1 VNSSCSICYSLRLN
15 WILNFFLLL
24 LGAGLYS
31 EGATFGQEAAGCYEF
46 LRKDEKLQKWPLGTE
61 IKFKFENVP
70 ESWKRPIREAAK
82 AWNNVLEEAGIP
94 LKFKEEPNFAENIIK
109 SGQCPQAEAQACGG
123 PIKVK
128 SIGDFFYIERAV
140 MIINPHDPWSL
151 SDSQKGS
158 IDLRIDL
165 QGAVMHEFGH
175 WLGLADLPASKLTCM
190 GKSVMR
196 YPLWPFSKLKIGKGD
211 IEGLKALYLQNP
223 YPSDADQART
233 KVVVSPGTY
242 SDWGSEGDRACLAI
256 EANVKQR
263 ISIELTGPR
272 GTDFDLWVYKP
283 GSTFASW
290 GSVSNTSQERIVID
304 SAPETGRY
312 VICISF
318 ASGSGVWSLAI
329 KVESSVS
336 PTSQTL
342 NLQFPLPPDK
352 LWVVNTY
359 PNHHW
364 GAQKGE
370 WEYAADFYYADN
382 QNDPES
388 CSFENAGGVDTP
400 IYAAHGGKLRVQ
412 VRDAVKD
419 VKNFDA
425 KYRYYFVVKVVNE
438 PLETWYIHLDLK
450 KDGEGYGDVNAPKV
464 LLNKIKERLANKN
477 EEVSINK
484 EYELGWVNAGD
495 IIGYLDRLGQARLPH
510 LHFEVKLN
518 GKPVSLDSKGPIRLN
533 GEVILDSEF
542 RCKNLSRRFIPMLR
556 KKSRTRLSSA
566 IALVMDVSG
575 SMGWTWQGE
584 VKLESAK
591 RVASQ
596 TISLIEGEAR
606 ASGAGHS
613 LAIVSFSDQANL
625 LLPLTTDY
633 RRAKGVVL
641 TLSPQAS
648 TNLGAGL
655 QMALAELAKAPAGSQ
670 KYITLLSDG
679 HITSGMSE
687 GEVLAGPVAQARQRK
702 ICIHTVGFGD
712 PNYLKE
718 DFLKMI
724 SQQSGCGKYLYAK
737 NAFELTNAYIKLR
750 HLSLGGSIA
759 EFISQAKI
767 YEGETLTLGVV
778 SLPGPRAGQEIEELH
793 FTLTWSGSRLQ
804 PRLFD
809 PAGVEVTE
817 GYPGAQIT
825 YFEQFAHVAVRQ
837 PQPGFWKVVIFG
849 EEVPPQGSDFYAVL
863 STRPGKLAT
872 IIPVINP
879 VICFKYPSG
888 EERCRYL
895 LQGNIPT
902 WRIIIGNIATLAV
915 LAVIVAVVIYLRLSG
930 QIP

>member
-1 VNSSCSICYSLRLN
+1 MKRKLIVLVVLLSILCASVATDQATTYETAYGLTTSSQPIRLIAPWPAGQWWQPSTYDGHPPKNALDFNKVTNVREEWPYADGVEDKGEPIRAAHDGVVIFVRKEDLGGYGKYVDIQSSENSDYFTRYAHLDSVMVNQGDFVTAGQVIGTCGETGKAYGPHLHFELRHKTQGAIPILEIDGQPIEIDFSRKDSLDRYLGRPIQSRSKSSDQYSL
-15 WILNFFLLL
+15 
-24 LGAGLYS
+24 ADQY
-31 EGATFGQEAAGCYEF
+31 
-46 LRKDEKLQKWPLGTE
+46 
-61 IKFKFENVP
+61 
-70 ESWKRPIREAAK
+70 
-82 AWNNVLEEAGIP
+82 
-94 LKFKEEPNFAENIIK
+94 PNL
-109 SGQCPQAEAQACGG
+109 PAQA
-123 PIKVK
+123 PTV
-128 SIGDFFYIERAV
+128 
-140 MIINPHDPWSL
+140 P
-151 SDSQKGS
+151 
-158 IDLRIDL
+158 
-165 QGAVMHEFGH
+165 
-175 WLGLADLPASKLTCM
+175 
-190 GKSVMR
+190 
-196 YPLWPFSKLKIGKGD
+196 
-211 IEGLKALYLQNP
+211 
-223 YPSDADQART
+223 
-233 KVVVSPGTY
+233 PGTY
-242 SDWGSEGDRACLAI
+242 SDGGGTPNDPRDCLAI
-256 EANVKQR
+256 QVSQGQR
-263 ISIELTGPR
+263 IILELTGPP
-272 GTDFDLWVYKP
+272 GTDFDLRVYKP
-283 GSTFASW
+283 
-290 GSVSNTSQERIVID
+290 SNTSRASWESVKGNTSNERIIID

-312 VICISF
+312 VICIRF

-329 KVESSVS
+329 KVESGVS
-336 PTSQTL
+336 
-342 NLQFPLPPDK
+342 LPPPPSQPPATPTLPPPK
-352 LWVVNTY
+352 PPLK
-359 PNHHW
+359 
-364 GAQKGE
+364 GATT
-370 WEYAADFYYADN
+370 A
-382 QNDPES
+382 S
-388 CSFENAGGVDTP
+388 
-400 IYAAHGGKLRVQ
+400 
-412 VRDAVKD
+412 
-419 VKNFDA
+419 
-425 KYRYYFVVKVVNE
+425 
-438 PLETWYIHLDLK
+438 
-450 KDGEGYGDVNAPKV
+450 
-464 LLNKIKERLANKN
+464 
-477 EEVSINK
+477 
-484 EYELGWVNAGD
+484 
-495 IIGYLDRLGQARLPH
+495 
-510 LHFEVKLN
+510 
-518 GKPVSLDSKGPIRLN
+518 
-533 GEVILDSEF
+533 
-542 RCKNLSRRFIPMLR
+542 
-556 KKSRTRLSSA
+556 
-566 IALVMDVSG
+566 ALVMDVSG

>member
-24 LGAGLYS
+24 LGAGLYW

-46 LRKDEKLQKWPLGTE
+46 LRKDGKLQKWPLGTE

-82 AWNNVLEEAGIP
+82 AWNTVLEEAGIP

-109 SGQCPQAEAQACGG
+109 GQESKSGQCPQACGG

-140 MIINPHDPWSL
+140 MRINPHAPWSL
-151 SDSQKGS
+151 SDSQKGG

-165 QGAVMHEFGH
+165 QGTVMHEFGH
-175 WLGLADLPASKLTCM
+175 WLGLADLPESKFIKCR
-190 GKSVMR
+190 GKSVMIG
-196 YPLWPFSKLKIGKGD
+196 YPFWPLPVGKLKIGKGD

-233 KVVVSPGTY
+233 EVVVSPGTY

-318 ASGSGVWSLAI
+318 TSGSGVWKLAI
-329 KVESSVS
+329 KVESGVS
-336 PTSQTL
+336 
-342 NLQFPLPPDK
+342 LPPPPSQPPATPTLPPPK
-352 LWVVNTY
+352 PPLK
-359 PNHHW
+359 
-364 GAQKGE
+364 GATT
-370 WEYAADFYYADN
+370 A
-382 QNDPES
+382 S
-388 CSFENAGGVDTP
+388 
-400 IYAAHGGKLRVQ
+400 
-412 VRDAVKD
+412 
-419 VKNFDA
+419 
-425 KYRYYFVVKVVNE
+425 
-438 PLETWYIHLDLK
+438 
-450 KDGEGYGDVNAPKV
+450 
-464 LLNKIKERLANKN
+464 
-477 EEVSINK
+477 
-484 EYELGWVNAGD
+484 
-495 IIGYLDRLGQARLPH
+495 
-510 LHFEVKLN
+510 
-518 GKPVSLDSKGPIRLN
+518 
-533 GEVILDSEF
+533 
-542 RCKNLSRRFIPMLR
+542 
-556 KKSRTRLSSA
+556 
-566 IALVMDVSG
+566 ALVMDVSG

>member
-1 VNSSCSICYSLRLN
+1 
-15 WILNFFLLL
+15 
-24 LGAGLYS
+24 
-31 EGATFGQEAAGCYEF
+31 
-46 LRKDEKLQKWPLGTE
+46 
-61 IKFKFENVP
+61 
-70 ESWKRPIREAAK
+70 
-82 AWNNVLEEAGIP
+82 
-94 LKFKEEPNFAENIIK
+94 
-109 SGQCPQAEAQACGG
+109 
-123 PIKVK
+123 
-128 SIGDFFYIERAV
+128 
-140 MIINPHDPWSL
+140 
-151 SDSQKGS
+151 
-158 IDLRIDL
+158 
-165 QGAVMHEFGH
+165 
-175 WLGLADLPASKLTCM
+175 
-190 GKSVMR
+190 
-196 YPLWPFSKLKIGKGD
+196 
-211 IEGLKALYLQNP
+211 
-223 YPSDADQART
+223 
-233 KVVVSPGTY
+233 
-242 SDWGSEGDRACLAI
+242 
-256 EANVKQR
+256 
-263 ISIELTGPR
+263 
-272 GTDFDLWVYKP
+272 
-283 GSTFASW
+283 
-290 GSVSNTSQERIVID
+290 
-304 SAPETGRY
+304 
-312 VICISF
+312 
-318 ASGSGVWSLAI
+318 
-329 KVESSVS
+329 
-336 PTSQTL
+336 
-342 NLQFPLPPDK
+342 
-352 LWVVNTY
+352 
-359 PNHHW
+359 
-364 GAQKGE
+364 
-370 WEYAADFYYADN
+370 
-382 QNDPES
+382 
-388 CSFENAGGVDTP
+388 
-400 IYAAHGGKLRVQ
+400 
-412 VRDAVKD
+412 
-419 VKNFDA
+419 
-425 KYRYYFVVKVVNE
+425 
-438 PLETWYIHLDLK
+438 
-450 KDGEGYGDVNAPKV
+450 
-464 LLNKIKERLANKN
+464 
-477 EEVSINK
+477 
-484 EYELGWVNAGD
+484 
-495 IIGYLDRLGQARLPH
+495 
-510 LHFEVKLN
+510 
-518 GKPVSLDSKGPIRLN
+518 
-533 GEVILDSEF
+533 
-542 RCKNLSRRFIPMLR
+542 
-556 KKSRTRLSSA
+556 
-566 IALVMDVSG
+566 MDVSG

-702 ICIHTVGFGD
+702 ICIHTVGFGNPD
-712 PNYLKE
+712 YLKE

-759 EFISQAKI
+759 EFVSQAKI

-793 FTLTWSGSRLQ
+793 FTLTCSGSRLQ

-825 YFEQFAHVAVRQ
+825 YFEQFAHVVVRQ

-849 EEVPPQGSDFYAVL
+849 EEGPPQGSDFYAVL

>member
-1 VNSSCSICYSLRLN
+1 MRKEEEMKRKLIVLVVLLSILCASTAKGWTVFHHRSMTRDALKGIAEELGLTDDDLKLIASAAVDVDLYLGDPENTCHRVTTYRDKFNELNKKRKEKSGERSCEWQGAEWWAKAFIRRAKEELENGNRSEALRNLGYAIHYIQDAVNPPHVFPFKLETLTGPHLSFEMYAYSRY
-15 WILNFFLLL
+15 LLL
-24 LGAGLYS
+24 PEWQEKVRDAPEETPILGPEDLSIKLKEKADEVYNELRVKYIEEGDNNVCVSSQAALISSIKDCGAKGWEMPDEDIIRAMRIAAGLVKS
-31 EGATFGQEAAGCYEF
+31 
-46 LRKDEKLQKWPLGTE
+46 
-61 IKFKFENVP
+61 
-70 ESWKRPIREAAK
+70 AAK
-82 AWNNVLEEAGIP
+82 WVFLSKIYRDQY
-94 LKFKEEPNFAENIIK
+94 PNTIY
-109 SGQCPQAEAQACGG
+109 QA
-123 PIKVK
+123 PTV
-128 SIGDFFYIERAV
+128 
-140 MIINPHDPWSL
+140 P
-151 SDSQKGS
+151 
-158 IDLRIDL
+158 
-165 QGAVMHEFGH
+165 
-175 WLGLADLPASKLTCM
+175 
-190 GKSVMR
+190 
-196 YPLWPFSKLKIGKGD
+196 
-211 IEGLKALYLQNP
+211 
-223 YPSDADQART
+223 
-233 KVVVSPGTY
+233 PGTY
-242 SDWGSEGDRACLAI
+242 SDHGGDPNDPRDCLAI
-256 EANVKQR
+256 QVSQGQK
-263 ISIELTGPR
+263 ISLELTGPT
-272 GTDFDLWVYKP
+272 GTDFDLRVYKP
-283 GSTFASW
+283 
-290 GSVSNTSQERIVID
+290 SNTSRASWESVKGNTSNERIVID

-312 VICISF
+312 VICIKF
-318 ASGSGVWSLAI
+318 ASGSGVWKLAI
-329 KVESSVS
+329 KVESGVS
-336 PTSQTL
+336 
-342 NLQFPLPPDK
+342 LPPPPSQPPATPTLPPPK
-352 LWVVNTY
+352 PPLK
-359 PNHHW
+359 
-364 GAQKGE
+364 GATT
-370 WEYAADFYYADN
+370 A
-382 QNDPES
+382 S
-388 CSFENAGGVDTP
+388 
-400 IYAAHGGKLRVQ
+400 
-412 VRDAVKD
+412 
-419 VKNFDA
+419 
-425 KYRYYFVVKVVNE
+425 
-438 PLETWYIHLDLK
+438 
-450 KDGEGYGDVNAPKV
+450 
-464 LLNKIKERLANKN
+464 
-477 EEVSINK
+477 
-484 EYELGWVNAGD
+484 
-495 IIGYLDRLGQARLPH
+495 
-510 LHFEVKLN
+510 
-518 GKPVSLDSKGPIRLN
+518 
-533 GEVILDSEF
+533 
-542 RCKNLSRRFIPMLR
+542 
-556 KKSRTRLSSA
+556 
-566 IALVMDVSG
+566 ALVMDVSG

-702 ICIHTVGFGD
+702 ICIHTVGFGNPD
-712 PNYLKE
+712 YLKE

-759 EFISQAKI
+759 EFVSQAKI

>member
-1 VNSSCSICYSLRLN
+1 
-15 WILNFFLLL
+15 
-24 LGAGLYS
+24 
-31 EGATFGQEAAGCYEF
+31 
-46 LRKDEKLQKWPLGTE
+46 
-61 IKFKFENVP
+61 
-70 ESWKRPIREAAK
+70 
-82 AWNNVLEEAGIP
+82 
-94 LKFKEEPNFAENIIK
+94 
-109 SGQCPQAEAQACGG
+109 
-123 PIKVK
+123 
-128 SIGDFFYIERAV
+128 
-140 MIINPHDPWSL
+140 
-151 SDSQKGS
+151 
-158 IDLRIDL
+158 
-165 QGAVMHEFGH
+165 
-175 WLGLADLPASKLTCM
+175 
-190 GKSVMR
+190 
-196 YPLWPFSKLKIGKGD
+196 
-211 IEGLKALYLQNP
+211 
-223 YPSDADQART
+223 
-233 KVVVSPGTY
+233 
-242 SDWGSEGDRACLAI
+242 
-256 EANVKQR
+256 
-263 ISIELTGPR
+263 
-272 GTDFDLWVYKP
+272 
-283 GSTFASW
+283 
-290 GSVSNTSQERIVID
+290 
-304 SAPETGRY
+304 
-312 VICISF
+312 
-318 ASGSGVWSLAI
+318 
-329 KVESSVS
+329 
-336 PTSQTL
+336 
-342 NLQFPLPPDK
+342 
-352 LWVVNTY
+352 
-359 PNHHW
+359 
-364 GAQKGE
+364 
-370 WEYAADFYYADN
+370 
-382 QNDPES
+382 
-388 CSFENAGGVDTP
+388 
-400 IYAAHGGKLRVQ
+400 
-412 VRDAVKD
+412 
-419 VKNFDA
+419 
-425 KYRYYFVVKVVNE
+425 
-438 PLETWYIHLDLK
+438 
-450 KDGEGYGDVNAPKV
+450 
-464 LLNKIKERLANKN
+464 
-477 EEVSINK
+477 
-484 EYELGWVNAGD
+484 
-495 IIGYLDRLGQARLPH
+495 
-510 LHFEVKLN
+510 
-518 GKPVSLDSKGPIRLN
+518 
-533 GEVILDSEF
+533 
-542 RCKNLSRRFIPMLR
+542 
-556 KKSRTRLSSA
+556 
-566 IALVMDVSG
+566 MDVSG

-825 YFEQFAHVAVRQ
+825 YFEQFAHVVVRQ

-915 LAVIVAVVIYLRLSG
+915 LAVIVAVVVYLRLSG